1 MPYATVCRA
10 IVLVL
15 TLLAPS
21 FNTAIAAQQTLL
33 PVDELVAKLSEAKTD
48 GERAALLDA
57 SKELVTAELTAKLRV
72 QGNLFLSQRQWL
84 QATNSF
90 LAMQAAAMRLSDK
103 ETIAMSL
110 RGLGAVLY
118 GQNRFEQA
126 IEFYKQGLN
135 ACQEGCGNDNVA
147 ATLVNLALAYNRL
160 GDNSA
165 TLGYLKRV
173 EPLLAVLNDK
183 SLIANFFNIS
193 GEVYRNT
200 GDFSAALTAYQQALA
215 LYRAENNER
224 GISGTQLNI
233 GTTYFLDFRQKI
245 DV

>member
-57 SKELVTAELTAKLRV
+57 SRKLVTAELTTKLRT

-193 GEVYRNT
+193 GEVYRNM